1 MVLDELF
8 LDKIK
13 FCRKKDILRLQTAVL
28 TQKGMFVPYFVVL
41 EQTITFILNSIFNIS
56 GTFNFLKSF
65 GRDLPNYFFQNSIET
80 IKSLRKPYR
89 IEPYRT
95 EFRFETTKSLIFDF
109 LRY

>member
-56 GTFNFLKSF
+56 GTFNFF
-65 GRDLPNYFFQNSIET
+65 GRDSLNHFFPKFHQDD
-80 IKSLRKPYR
+80 KSLWKISNRYAPNR
-89 IEPYRT
+89 IWCTVLERQ
-95 EFRFETTKSLIFDF
+95 KV
-109 LRY
+109 

>member
-56 GTFNFLKSF
+56 GTFNFFS
-65 GRDLPNYFFQNSIET
+65 RDLPNYFFQNSIKM
-80 IKSLRKPYR
+80 IKVSGK
-89 IEPYRT
+89 YRT
-95 EFRFETTKSLIFDF
+95 VRHRTGYGVPF
-109 LRY
+109 

>member
-65 GRDLPNYFFQNSIET
+65 GRDLPNFFFQNSIET
-80 IKSLRKPYR
+80 IKSPRK
-89 IEPYRT
+89 T
-95 EFRFETTKSLIFDF
+95 ESYLTERNSGSK
-109 LRY
+109 RRKV

>member
-8 LDKIK
+8 LDKIENHRVLQK
-13 FCRKKDILRLQTAVL
+13 KKDILRLQTAVL

-80 IKSLRKPYR
+80 IKSLRKR
-89 IEPYRT
+89 RT
-95 EFRFETTKSLIFDF
+95 EP
-109 LRY
+109 

>member
-8 LDKIK
+8 LDKIE

-56 GTFNFLKSF
+56 GTFLHFCFF
-65 GRDLPNYFFQNSIET
+65 GRDLLNYFFQNSI
-80 IKSLRKPYR
+80 IKVELKN
-89 IEPYRT
+89 IEPYRPGQVRT
-95 EFRFETTKSLIFDF
+95 EFRSGTSKSLIFDF
-109 LRY
+109 W